1 MSFEIPR
8 ALRSILESSL
18 RFALHGLGAGLLVA
32 ALDLLFFRHALSD
45 QFPSRL
51 LQIRLIGHVTAL
63 SMLALF
69 PLGVLWGWLVA
80 LSQHA
85 LAHQQRTRVRLL
97 WTAVLA
103 PLLVWVARSLFLG
116 GKMQRIAHHQVW
128 SAVLALLGLSVV
140 FYLAPRALTRW
151 NTIKKQSPRLRLVT
165 ALGTATLLV
174 LLHLVDRA
182 VLPRLYPWFHDCL
195 LLAQLGCAGLMT
207 ALLFPIPVAIPFAL
221 PRAPSR
227 LSALVVMLILC
238 VLSAWQ
244 GTRSLHKLQRAMAM
258 RSVVREHTRLC
269 GRVLD
274 LWPKPKRT
282 SRLAAISDSAE
293 RPPSYSGPRL
303 DNRDVFLITID
314 AFRHDRLTQ
323 ALTPTMY
330 GLSQQG
336 IRFTRAYTQ
345 VPHTS
350 FAVATLL
357 TGKPVYALL
366 QLGHDAGSHKTL
378 PLILRSYK
386 YKTAAFYPPS
396 VFFVEH
402 ERLQALEAS
411 SYGFEYVKMEYLA
424 GERRTQQV
432 IDFLETEKPDH
443 VFAWIHYLE
452 PHEPYDVHPGGPDQS
467 RPDRERYDGEIHFV
481 DQQIARLTAYLAV
494 HRPGALLVFAADHG
508 EEFGEHGGR
517 YHGTSL
523 FDEQAR
529 VPLFL
534 VDTAKKQ
541 ILRGPTEYS
550 QAVGLID
557 VAPTLLGLLNMEP
570 AIEMRGQNLAPWLLT
585 GQSQIPQRAI
595 WSEIG
600 KRKMVVY
607 GDHKLICDLG
617 DDSCQVFDLRHDPA
631 EKKNLVDQDPRRAN
645 ELRGRLL
652 GLLQE
657 ARAYEQAAQG
667 NPSGER
673 SLSGQ
678 IEQVLSRARLGDR
691 SALPDLLPI
700 ITMPSTDEKTQ
711 QEAIQLAAQILA
723 PSAAA
728 PKSDPKNDRDPIA
741 STPAAL
747 RTQLLATLAQ
757 AMTQAKSEEQRRWA
771 AILLLRLGG
780 RDASAEQLVSALLAD
795 EHASPSQRLS
805 AALSRFASVP
815 VAHSQDEAVRD
826 ALRVLDAAMAL
837 DDPDQVRPLL
847 RLLGDSRS
855 TRALWPLIRHLE
867 NVRSRID
874 VVAAL
879 GQLGDKRAIPPLG
892 HILLSDPYVHVRV
905 QAVAALSQLGG
916 PSAMQF
922 LAQAQRTER
931 EPAVLSALSAAL
943 THP

>member
-1 MSFEIPR
+1 MPDWQSVYQRFFRRPIED
-8 ALRSILESSL
+8 SL
-18 RFALHGLGAGLLVA
+18 RFALHGLCAGLLLA
-32 ALDLLFFRHALSD
+32 MLDVLLFRHALVE
-45 QFPSRL
+45 QFPSQL
-51 LQIRLIGHVTAL
+51 LQLRLIGHVTAL
-63 SMLALF
+63 SMFALL
-69 PLGVLWGWLVA
+69 PLGVLTGQLV
-80 LSQHA
+80 
-85 LAHQQRTRVRLL
+85 QQSLRLL
-97 WTAVLA
+97 AKQRPSVVGLLWAGLLS
-103 PLLVWVARSLFLG
+103 PLMIWVAFSLFLG
-116 GKMQRIAHHQVW
+116 GKMQRIPFHQVW
-128 SAVLALLGLSVV
+128 SAVLVFLGLLSV
-140 FYLAPRALTRW
+140 YHLAPRALAGFHRLSE
-151 NTIKKQSPRLRLVT
+151 QSARIRML
-165 ALGTATLLV
+165 AAFSSSLL
-174 LLHLVDRA
+174 LILFHLADRF

-195 LLAQLGCAGLMT
+195 LLAQLGCVGLT
-207 ALLFPIPVAIPFAL
+207 VALLL
-221 PRAPSR
+221 NTSR
-227 LSALVVMLILC
+227 WRLLGYVGVLCLC
-238 VLSAWQ
+238 VLALWQ

-258 RSVVREHTRLC
+258 RSVVREHTKLC

-282 SRLAAISDSAE
+282 SRLSAITDSAE

-303 DNRDVFLITID
+303 DNRDVFLITVD
-314 AFRHDRLTQ
+314 AFRHDRLTP
-323 ALTPTMY
+323 AAAPTMY

-336 IRFTRAYTQ
+336 IRFSRAYTQ

-357 TGKPVYALL
+357 TGKPVYALM

-378 PLILRSYK
+378 PLILRSYR

-402 ERLQALEAS
+402 DRLQALEAS

-452 PHEPYDVHPGGPDQS
+452 PHEPYDVHPGGPDKS
-467 RPDRERYDGEIHFV
+467 HPDHERYDGEIRFV
-481 DQQIARLTAYLAV
+481 DQQIARLSAYLAA
-494 HRPGALLVFAADHG
+494 HRPGALLLFAADHG

-534 VDTAKKQ
+534 VDTAEHK
-541 ILRGPTEYS
+541 ILRGPREYS

-557 VAPTLLGLLNMEP
+557 VAPTLLGLLNIEP

-585 GQSQIPQRAI
+585 AQPTLPQRAI

-600 KRKMVVY
+600 KRKMIVY

-617 DDSCQVFDLRHDPA
+617 DDSCQVFDLKQDPA

-652 GLLQE
+652 SLLQE

-667 NPSGER
+667 NPSTER
-673 SLSGQ
+673 SLTGQ
-678 IEQVLSRARLGDR
+678 MEQVLARARLGDR
-691 SALPDLLPI
+691 SVLSDLLPI
-700 ITMPSTDEKTQ
+700 ITMPSTEKKTQ
-711 QEAIQLAAQILA
+711 QEAIKLATQILSQA
-723 PSAAA
+723 IPIQ
-728 PKSDPKNDRDPIA
+728 PGDRDPLA
-741 STPAAL
+741 STPPAL
-747 RTQLLATLAQ
+747 RTQLLAALQ
-757 AMTQAKSEEQRRWA
+757 AVLLHEEQQDQRRWT
-771 AILLLRLGG
+771 AILLLRLGST
-780 RDASAEQLVSALLAD
+780 DQAADQLVSALISDEKAD
-795 EHASPSQRLS
+795 PTQRLS
-805 AALSRFASVP
+805 AALSRVASAP
-815 VAHSQDEAVRD
+815 ATDSEASKEAAVRD

-847 RLLGDSRS
+847 RLLGESHS
-855 TRALWPLIRHLE
+855 GRALQPLVHHLE
-867 NVRSRID
+867 NVRSRVD

-879 GQLGDKRAIPPLG
+879 GRLGDRRATAPLG
-892 HILLSDPYVHVRV
+892 EILRSDPYVHVRI
-905 QAVAALSQLGG
+905 QAAAALKQLGG
-916 PSAMQF
+916 PSAEAL
-922 LAQAQRTER
+922 LAEAQRTEK
-931 EPAVLSALSAAL
+931 EPAVQSAIHAAL